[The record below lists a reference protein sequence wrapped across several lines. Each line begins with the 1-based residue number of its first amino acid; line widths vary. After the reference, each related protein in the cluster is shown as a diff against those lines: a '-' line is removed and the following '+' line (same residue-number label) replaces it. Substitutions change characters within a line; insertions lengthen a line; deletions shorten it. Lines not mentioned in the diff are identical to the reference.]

1 MRNQKD
7 LGLRKAAFW
16 ARMRQYEGLGFNRF
30 AAADF
35 VIGMGG
41 GLSGPALDVGTGKGL
56 TAQALARRGL
66 DVVSVDLDGDEQS
79 LARLLA
85 AEAHLGDRVRFVRG
99 DAAALPFAADHFGC
113 AVVVDLLHHLDKPEP
128 ALEEA
133 ARVLR
138 PAGTLILA
146 DFSAEGLELVARVHR
161 EEGREHPV
169 SAASP
174 DSAAAYLSRKGL
186 DVAVRSSGRRHDV
199 IALVKRR

>member
-1 MRNQKD
+1 MTEGEALDR
-7 LGLRKAAFW
+7 RKAAFW
-16 ARMRQYEGLGFNRF
+16 ARMRQYEGLGFDRF

-35 VIGMGG
+35 VIGTGG
-41 GLSGPALDVGTGKGL
+41 ILSGPALDIGTGKGL
-56 TAQALARRGL
+56 AAQALARRGL

-85 AEAHLGDRVRFVRG
+85 AEARLGDRVRFVRG

-113 AVVVDLLHHLDKPEP
+113 AAVVDLLHHLDKPEP

-138 PAGTLILA
+138 PAGMLILA
-146 DFSAEGLELVARVHR
+146 DFSDEGLELVARVHR

-169 SAASP
+169 SGATP
-174 DSAAAYLSRKGL
+174 DSAAAYLSGKGF
-186 DVAVRSSGRRHDV
+186 DVAARSSGRRHDV
-199 IALVKRR
+199 IALVKPR